1 MARKRSDGFRLVKDE
16 RTGIQICRF
25 WFQGRDHKLS
35 TRTRDL
41 AEARRVGAQI
51 YAETISGR
59 RRVDAPKRGP
69 LAPIVAEW
77 LAAIEPPIVSQGD
90 WERCEQTW
98 RVQLLPRFPHIE
110 TLTPASI
117 EDFYRTR
124 LREVARETV
133 RKDRAVLLRF
143 VKWASMR
150 GRDYLHPIEIP
161 QLSKKAKGVPAIQGR
176 AVTKVDR
183 AEVLAILQL
192 LPRYSERKHKPVR
205 ALVTLAAEYGLRA
218 ELLQKLRVPEHYQLG
233 DLEIRITAEIDKEG
247 EARALALTPLAR
259 LELEAIAPVEGL
271 IFGRYDYRRTLR
283 KAAALVIGEERA
295 QYLTFRDLR
304 HAALT
309 DLAEV
314 TQSVGAVAAVA
325 GHRDLRTTSRYFN
338 ARERAATAA
347 LRARSEADRQL
358 ESGRI
363 TGTITGTGLS
373 GRSAEIILPRK
384 NRDGRVAQL
393 DRALPSGAVKESIIP
408 CKKQGILTSP
418 GSQKSQQKR
427 IETQPNWHGA
437 SYENLDRARR
447 AWGALRVI

>member
-51 YAETISGR
+51 YSETISGR

-77 LAAIEPPIVSQGD
+77 LATIEPPIVSQGD

-98 RVQLLPRFPHIE
+98 RVQLLPRFPYIE

-176 AVTKVDR
+176 GVTKVDR

-247 EARALALTPLAR
+247 EARTLELTPLAR
-259 LELEAIAPVEGL
+259 LELEAIAPTEGL

-295 QYLTFRDLR
+295 QYLSLRDLR

-393 DRALPSGAVKESIIP
+393 DRALPSGGRSRGFES
-408 CKKQGILTSP
+408 
-418 GSQKSQQKR
+418 
-427 IETQPNWHGA
+427 
-437 SYENLDRARR
+437 
-447 AWGALRVI
+447 LRVR